1 MSKHMTF
8 ARPRGLMGHARA
20 DATPTELFAELR
32 TSFKAMQDAM
42 GEKDQKDV
50 LTNEKIDRINATV
63 GSLQK
68 ALDDANAAIAAA
80 QIGAGG
86 GDAPNP
92 HAGEH
97 AKAFNRFFK
106 RGVTDGLAELEVKAE
121 LSTLSDPDGGYFV
134 PKEVSTA
141 LEQVAR
147 TSITMRRLANVMT
160 IGAMEYTKFVNL
172 GGAGAGWVGE
182 KEARAETT
190 GPTAAEMAYTMMEVY
205 AQPKTTQ
212 RLLDMA
218 IIDIGA
224 WLADEVDITFA
235 QKENDAFING
245 DGVKK
250 PRGFLTYD
258 KVANASWA
266 WGKIGYVPSGAAGAF
281 LTPTTSVSPEDAFYD
296 LVYAMKEMYR
306 AGGSFLMADT
316 TQGAVRKLK
325 DVEGKNLW
333 APPTT
338 PEGVPT
344 IVGKPVYTDDYM
356 PAIAANSYSI
366 AFADWKKAYTVVE
379 RPGVQVIR
387 DAITEKGF
395 VKFYTRKYVGGGLGH
410 YEPIKLMKFAVS

>member
-1 MSKHMTF
+1 
-8 ARPRGLMGHARA
+8 
-20 DATPTELFAELR
+20 
-32 TSFKAMQDAM
+32 
-42 GEKDQKDV
+42 
-50 LTNEKIDRINATV
+50 
-63 GSLQK
+63 
-68 ALDDANAAIAAA
+68 
-80 QIGAGG
+80 
-86 GDAPNP
+86 
-92 HAGEH
+92 
-97 AKAFNRFFK
+97 
-106 RGVTDGLAELEVKAE
+106 
-121 LSTLSDPDGGYFV
+121 
-134 PKEVSTA
+134 
-141 LEQVAR
+141 
-147 TSITMRRLANVMT
+147 
-160 IGAMEYTKFVNL
+160 
-172 GGAGAGWVGE
+172 
-182 KEARAETT
+182 
-190 GPTAAEMAYTMMEVY
+190 MAYTMMEVY

-296 LVYAMKEMYR
+296 LVYAMKQMYR

-325 DVEGKNLW
+325 DVEGKSLW
-333 APPTT
+333 APPTA

-344 IVGKPVYTDDYM
+344 IVGKPVETDDFM